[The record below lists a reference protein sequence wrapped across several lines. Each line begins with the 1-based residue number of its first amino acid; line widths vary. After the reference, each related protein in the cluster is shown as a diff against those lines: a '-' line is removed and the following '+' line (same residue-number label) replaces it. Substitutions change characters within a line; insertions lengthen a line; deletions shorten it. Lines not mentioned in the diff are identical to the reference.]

1 MPYTRLGG
9 SLVHHEY
16 YLYYKFK
23 LTFFSSLIAVE
34 STTLPIGAPS
44 RSTTS
49 LKSRPEPAQPSTTS
63 PMAPALADLQTQL
76 CDLQSLLASHVDKV
90 CALEDVFAKHDATK
104 REVNLLRQLIE
115 NSSRRDS
122 LDLACEREEE
132 EFGLLI
138 LDDGRGIRTI
148 VPHGLESGRGR

>member
-1 MPYTRLGG
+1 
-9 SLVHHEY
+9 
-16 YLYYKFK
+16 
-23 LTFFSSLIAVE
+23 
-34 STTLPIGAPS
+34 
-44 RSTTS
+44 
-49 LKSRPEPAQPSTTS
+49 
-63 PMAPALADLQTQL
+63 MAPALADLQTQL

-90 CALEDVFAKHDATK
+90 CALEDVFAEHDATK